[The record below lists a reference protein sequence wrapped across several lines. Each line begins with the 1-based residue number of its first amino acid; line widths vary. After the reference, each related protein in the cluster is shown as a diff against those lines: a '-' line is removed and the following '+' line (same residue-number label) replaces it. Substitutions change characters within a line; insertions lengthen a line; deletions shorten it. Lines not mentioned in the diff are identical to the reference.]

1 MISMV
6 RGPGDARPPHNGG
19 SKMAGKLQ
27 AHLMADEGDV
37 ASYVLLP
44 GDPGRVLRIGG
55 KMDCFKEV
63 AFNREFRTITG
74 KYKGIPITVTSS
86 GIGGPSTA
94 IALEELANL
103 GAKVVIRVG
112 SCGAYSSGI
121 EVGDVV
127 IPVGAVKE
135 DGTSKAYVPSSY
147 PAVPNPRVLF
157 ALVKAAKDLSVSFH
171 VGIVLSHDVFYM
183 RNRESVKFWN
193 QRGVIAA
200 DMESA
205 CVLTVGRMRGLQ
217 AGAVLAVVSACDEVF
232 QPWVGVKDY
241 ATQTL
246 GGAGK
251 ALFGEEKAIL
261 IALRAIV
268 YLEKEKEGLLGS

>member
-1 MISMV
+1 
-6 RGPGDARPPHNGG
+6 
-19 SKMAGKLQ
+19 MAGKLQ

-37 ASYVLLP
+37 APYVLLP
-44 GDPGRVLRIGG
+44 GEPGRVLRIGK
-55 KMDCFKEV
+55 KMDFFKEV
-63 AFNREFRTITG
+63 AYNREFRTITG
-74 KYKGIPITVTSS
+74 GYEGIPITATSS
-86 GIGGPSTA
+86 GIGGPSAA
-94 IALEELANL
+94 IAVEELANL

-121 EVGDVV
+121 EVGDIV
-127 IPVGAVKE
+127 IPVGVVKE
-135 DGTSKAYVPSSY
+135 DGTSKTYVSPSY

-157 ALVKAAKDLSVSFH
+157 ALVRAAKDLNVPFH

-193 QRGVIAA
+193 QQGVIAA

-205 CVLTVGRMRGLQ
+205 CVLTVSRMRGLQ
-217 AGAVLAVVSACDEVF
+217 AGAVLAVVSAYDEAF

-241 ATQTL
+241 ASQTL

-251 ALFGEEKAIL
+251 AVFGEGKAIL
-261 IALRAIV
+261 IALRTIV
-268 YLEKEKEGLLGS
+268 YLEKANEDLQGS